1 MSMDTGGN
9 ENIAPAS
16 PIFAVYYPDDIK
28 NSPRVFYQSVK
39 DATKF
44 ANSPESRSKGARF
57 RRFGNAS
64 EATNF
69 FECGDAPVMATQS
82 DNTATA
88 SDPAVNFSSIDAK
101 SMNPLKKLIE
111 TDNLDGFRELT
122 DSNPRYLINTSG
134 DTASIVQAGFRFNA
148 LHIAATKGSYRVA
161 EHMLKRVTDTDYLV
175 MLYGTNEKD
184 VQFRKANIID
194 SYLNTPD
201 KSTNGDTPLHLACK
215 WGHVEVARIIA
226 SYGQTIKDI
235 KNQYGQT
242 PLDLVCSRYSGEK
255 KEQIMREFRTIL
267 HSFYVAIY
275 RCSDHSRPLQW
286 IVSSE
291 YPQSSLA
298 SSTSHSS
305 FLSPIVS
312 PFLLTA
318 VAGPFPSEEQAI
330 QFQKR
335 WKVKGLDRRRKD
347 FDRGV
352 EKVGRAMALEE
363 DVKWAE
369 SWPFHTEP
377 IDVKSNDG
385 LEIIEK
391 YLKEKIINEE
401 EEGEFEDA
409 QEEWDD
415 DHSPLDGSNWNE
427 GDSLGS
433 LYSKMEALSMGD
445 HSVKRFVSSMDRLD
459 GVTRLNLPSLTSP
472 RYWNNSP
479 NSTRSRITKGIVPRT
494 NMLNRLTDDNY
505 HEDPHANLQWNK
517 KRPKFEDHDMPTTS
531 LHGEHKGGRKR
542 KEGEEKLDAASI
554 KKRRMMRS
562 EHFKQRFRKNFT
574 QLLEEE
580 NSANKDRQE
589 EHGAWV
595 KAVAPPSTKPPK
607 KLCSVCGFP
616 SKYNCTRCGTRF
628 CRLRCRDI
636 HNDTRCMKWTA

>member
-445 HSVKRFVSSMDRLD
+445 HSVLEEKERENEVKDDDEFFTPPSSPPPLFLNHSPSKMDSDVYEVLSTMDQSSISRFPLVKRFVSSMDRLD

-494 NMLNRLTDDNY
+494 NMLNRLTDVD
-505 HEDPHANLQWNK
+505 
-517 KRPKFEDHDMPTTS
+517 
-531 LHGEHKGGRKR
+531 
-542 KEGEEKLDAASI
+542 
-554 KKRRMMRS
+554 
-562 EHFKQRFRKNFT
+562 
-574 QLLEEE
+574 
-580 NSANKDRQE
+580 
-589 EHGAWV
+589 
-595 KAVAPPSTKPPK
+595 
-607 KLCSVCGFP
+607 
-616 SKYNCTRCGTRF
+616 
-628 CRLRCRDI
+628 
-636 HNDTRCMKWTA
+636 